1 MVLDNATQLVPVL
14 KQKRAQTLRN
24 HTKLTL
30 NPAVHADPRLDRVTP
45 SQMPCNWDGDRFVLI

>member
-45 SQMPCNWDGDRFVLI
+45 SQMPCTGTEIALC